1 MYCEPIGSVAELEA
15 RVGRSFVTDEEKAMA
30 AAALEDAAAIARAY
44 GNPYWGCVASANT
57 FSSNSEPTVVNG
69 VRLLAAPLNVPAGVK
84 AVCLAM
90 AARAMRN
97 PDGFVSE
104 TAGEYTYRYSENTAN
119 GLAPSPGE
127 ILMLEKLAQKDKIRT
142 VEYERAVQISRQKD
156 YPYEAD
162 GDVIWDQSSG

>member
-1 MYCEPIGSVAELEA
+1 MFCEPIGSVAELEA
-15 RVGRSFVTDEEKAMA
+15 RVGRPFVTDEEKAMA

-44 GNPYWGCVASANT
+44 GNPYWGCVSTAATLST
-57 FSSNSEPTVVNG
+57 NSEPVVVNG
-69 VRLLAAPLNVPAGVK
+69 VKLLSTPMNVPAGVK

-119 GLAPSPGE
+119 GLSPSQGE
-127 ILMLEKLAQKDKIRT
+127 ITMLEKLAQKDKIRT
-142 VEYERAVQISRQKD
+142 VEYQRAVQISRRKE
-156 YPYEAD
+156 YPYEET
-162 GDVIWDQSSG
+162 GDVIWDESSG